1 MSILLAVTILKF
13 GFFKHPYSTNDQIFT
28 PILGQNTQ
36 HVIILNR
43 FCFQERILLEPMYE
57 APGSGVSAILI
68 DGEVIRDGKQPVLF
82 SGDERVDVCTMKL
95 RY

>member
-1 MSILLAVTILKF
+1 MNKRRI
-13 GFFKHPYSTNDQIFT
+13 FFIQRVLT
-28 PILGQNTQ
+28 NTQ
-36 HVIILNR
+36 TDKKSVILYYLNR
-43 FCFQERILLEPMYE
+43 FFFQERILLEPMYE

-95 RY
+95 RN